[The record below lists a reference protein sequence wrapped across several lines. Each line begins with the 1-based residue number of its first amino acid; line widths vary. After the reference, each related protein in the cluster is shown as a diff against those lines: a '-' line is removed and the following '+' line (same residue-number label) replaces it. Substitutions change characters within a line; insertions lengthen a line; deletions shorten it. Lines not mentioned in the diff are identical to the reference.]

1 MLIIVYDNLKN
12 NVICAEA
19 VLLAALK
26 NILGENKANEQSVL
40 VNTLQ
45 RNWGKEKER
54 KLVTSCFH
62 AEKK

>member
-40 VNTLQ
+40 VTHY
-45 RNWGKEKER
+45 KEIGEKRKKEN
-54 KLVTSCFH
+54 
-62 AEKK
+62 